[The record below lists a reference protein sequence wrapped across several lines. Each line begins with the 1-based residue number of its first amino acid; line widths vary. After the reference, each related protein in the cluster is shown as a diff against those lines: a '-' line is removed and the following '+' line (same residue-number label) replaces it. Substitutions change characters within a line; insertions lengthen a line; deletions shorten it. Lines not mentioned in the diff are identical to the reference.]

1 MRHRHLDQVYGSIT
15 CKIMQKV
22 LPFSLC
28 YLTVVIHMILKKAI
42 ELEVGAL
49 GSFNGETEEL
59 NGEHLRVIK
68 YQAPEVV
75 LKFPV
80 LHSTSMMS
88 ECLDANLFLQQKYTG
103 RVNYKDIEDRNRD
116 SDGETVQVVTLDKI
130 AASLKAYF
138 TFCEEESLD
147 IYDGLLNT
155 FSADQ
160 KLWLPPY
167 RFKSHVIDRVKSR
180 EIEFSTGNLLL
191 LHVKQFY
198 EWMYKTGRI
207 DKIPFDYKYVSVS
220 KGKDKDD
227 DELDFLFAPDA
238 VISAYKKPLLV
249 QTTDLRVPKKHK
261 SDKVKRDNQPWS
273 LAEMTAFFGT
283 QYMQFETR
291 RLWADLGFQVGLRAK
306 EITRLP
312 DEQIVDPELSD
323 KSVFD
328 VEIIGKND
336 KRRTV
341 LVPKKLMSRLFA
353 HKNSAKRLKHMPK
366 YKSYLES
373 LPKHSDALAYEQTH
387 GKPLFINQRGVRISE
402 RSVINIVSKSRPEL
416 RKKGNLILDEPH
428 FHGSRATYATRLIK
442 AMFAMGMPLGFIKW
456 KVMELLGHNSWDTT
470 LQHYVNV
477 ARGITYDEK
486 LDLWVSEIYK
496 DVEERLTREKQE
508 LSQEVEASVR
518 ELGSED
524 QG

>member
-1 MRHRHLDQVYGSIT
+1 
-15 CKIMQKV
+15 
-22 LPFSLC
+22 
-28 YLTVVIHMILKKAI
+28 MIIKRAI
-42 ELEVGAL
+42 NLEVGAL

-59 NGEHLRVIK
+59 NGEQLRVIK

-80 LHSTSMMS
+80 LHSTSLMS

-103 RVNYKDIEDRNRD
+103 RINYKNMEDKGRVK
-116 SDGETVQVVTLDKI
+116 DGEAVKVVTLDKI
-130 AASLKAYF
+130 ATSLKAYLI
-138 TFCEEESLD
+138 FCEEQCLD

-155 FSADQ
+155 FSAEQ
-160 KLWLPPY
+160 KIWLPPY

-207 DKIPFDYKYVSVS
+207 DKIPFDYKYVSVTRS
-220 KGKDKDD
+220 KDKDD

-238 VISAYKKPLLV
+238 VISAYKKPLKV
-249 QTTDLRVPKKHK
+249 QTTDLIVPKKYK
-261 SDKVKRDNQPWS
+261 SEKVKRDNQPWS

-283 QYMQFETR
+283 RHMQIETR

-312 DEQIVDPELSD
+312 DEQIIDPELSD
-323 KSVFD
+323 NSVFD

-353 HKNSAKRLKHMPK
+353 HKNSANRLKHMAK
-366 YKSYLES
+366 YKAYLDN
-373 LPKHSDALAYEQTH
+373 LPKHSDALAYEKKH
-387 GKPLFINQRGVRISE
+387 GKPLFINQHGIRISE

-416 RKKGNLILDEPH
+416 RNKGNSILDEPH
-428 FHGSRATYATRLIK
+428 FHGSRATYATRLVK

-477 ARGITYDEK
+477 ARGVTYDEK

-496 DVEERLTREKQE
+496 DVEERLTREKQD
-508 LSQEVEASVR
+508 L
-518 ELGSED
+518 
-524 QG
+524 